1 MLCVQVLQQKF
12 EDFMHELSTNEDR
25 VTRVADM
32 ANAMLTSGHYE
43 ADKIR
48 KRLTEIQQLWTE
60 LNEVARARQEVRN
73 HQMLFHFVWI

>member
-1 MLCVQVLQQKF
+1 
-12 EDFMHELSTNEDR
+12 MHELSTNEDR

-32 ANAMLTSGHYE
+32 ANAMLTSGHFE

-48 KRLTEIQQLWTE
+48 KRLTEIQQLWAE

-73 HQMLFHFVWI
+73 HQMLFVSFCVDCGCLGALLLYCWL